1 MSQVFPPARTR
12 SGGWHPTIVAATAI
26 ALLGASGIARA
37 IEVSMTC
44 QRDGKSYKVAYDTTS
59 RSFRTDNAQ
68 LGSRFRIN
76 RAQVDKD
83 AVLVWVTAMNFSAER
98 DVLAQFGQEK
108 WVKYFF
114 GNGSQMTDRCK

>member
-1 MSQVFPPARTR
+1 M
-12 SGGWHPTIVAATAI
+12 AAAAI
-26 ALLGASGIARA
+26 ALPLLAASGSASA
-37 IEVSMTC
+37 IEVSMIC
-44 QRDGKSYKVAYDTTS
+44 QRDGKTYQVSYDTAS

-114 GNGSQMTDRCK
+114 GNGSQITDRCK